1 MPERGITVEV
11 AFATPAEQVL
21 EKVVLPTG
29 STVRDALDTAN
40 LPARFPD
47 FRFDALGV
55 GIWGKAV
62 ARDQVLTEGDR
73 VEVYRPL
80 QADPREARRE
90 QAARGRT
97 MADPA
102 TAIDQRFGSS
112 S

>member
-1 MPERGITVEV
+1 MSEHAVTVEV

-21 EKVVLPTG
+21 EKIQLPTG
-29 STVRDALDTAN
+29 STVRDAINKSN
-40 LPARFPD
+40 LPARFPG
-47 FRFDALGV
+47 FRLDALGV
-55 GIWGKAV
+55 GIWGKTV

-102 TAIDQRFGSS
+102 TPIDQRFGSS